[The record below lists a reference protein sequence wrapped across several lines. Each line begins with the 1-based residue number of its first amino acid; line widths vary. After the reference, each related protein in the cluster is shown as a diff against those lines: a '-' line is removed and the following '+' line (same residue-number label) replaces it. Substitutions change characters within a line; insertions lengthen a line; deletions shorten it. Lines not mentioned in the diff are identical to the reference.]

1 MVALMRRTMAVHLR
15 YKSFYISLPFS
26 AKQCIEHEMTK
37 FCVFWRMQAKMVNV
51 SYFFLKLIA
60 GITNLVSA
68 RFRPINVLSE
78 FIELRNSK
86 VKCQSIFH

>member
-1 MVALMRRTMAVHLR
+1 MAVHLR

-26 AKQCIEHEMTK
+26 AKQYIEHEMTK
-37 FCVFWRMQAKMVNV
+37 FCVFWRTQAKMVNV

-68 RFRPINVLSE
+68 RFRPINVLSK